1 MISSGGRGMTKFL
14 PTHIFMGR
22 IKINMQQ
29 SNGYQMAFGAA
40 PLPPAPIPK

>member
-40 PLPPAPIPK
+40 PLPLAPIPK